1 MNADLKHFRNNS
13 AWGMNSM
20 SNVVSDFFTKAKTDP
35 PFMGL
40 SLAVLVPSYNEEA
53 AIATVVKDFKD
64 HLPTA
69 DIYVYDNNSTDD
81 TVTEARAAGA
91 IVRSEP
97 RQGKGHVV
105 RRMFSD
111 VDADIYIMVDGDDT
125 YDASAA
131 PDMVNRMIEEGLDL
145 VNGMRVAENTSAY
158 RPGHKFGNKMLS
170 GIVQTIFGRGTT
182 DMLSGYR
189 VFSNRFVKTF
199 PMMSRGFE
207 VETELTVHALEL
219 QMPIGEVPGKFKD
232 RAEGSE
238 SKLNSIRD
246 GVRILKT
253 IARLWSQERPF
264 AVLGSAAAVFALMS
278 LVLAAPVFLE
288 YFQTG
293 LVPRLPTAVLSATM
307 MSSAF
312 LLALVGR
319 ILDLITKGRQE
330 SKRMQYL
337 AVPGVLS
344 KAQAR
349 RRAQDDD

>member
-1 MNADLKHFRNNS
+1 MQILPLRWQHPIL
-13 AWGMNSM
+13 
-20 SNVVSDFFTKAKTDP
+20 SNVIP
-35 PFMGL
+35 ILPIHP
-40 SLAVLVPSYNEEA
+40 VLNGQESYDVIVA
-53 AIATVVKDFKD
+53 QA
-64 HLPTA
+64 H
-69 DIYVYDNNSTDD
+69 
-81 TVTEARAAGA
+81 AAGA
-91 IVRSEP
+91 IVRGEP

-111 VDADIYIMVDGDDT
+111 VDADVYIMVDGDDI

-131 PDMVNRMIEEGLDL
+131 PDMINRMIDEGLDS
-145 VNGMRVAENTSAY
+145 VNGVRIAESTSAY

-182 DMLSGYR
+182 DMLSGYG

-207 VETELTVHALEL
+207 VETELMVHALEL
-219 QMPIGEVPGKFKD
+219 QMPIGEVPGRFKD
-232 RAEGSE
+232 RPDGSE
-238 SKLNSIRD
+238 SKLNSVRD

-264 AVLGSAAAVFALMS
+264 AVLGGTAVMFALVS
-278 LVLAAPVFLE
+278 LLLATPVFVE

-293 LVPRLPTAVLSATM
+293 LVPRLPTAILSASM
-307 MSSAF
+307 MSIAF

-319 ILDLITKGRQE
+319 ILDLITRGRQE

-344 KAQAR
+344 EAQAR
-349 RRAQDDD
+349 YRAQSNA